1 MSTSEYTAPPAPADP
16 AEDADDHNLV
26 ALRGRLSGDVEVR
39 EIPSG
44 STVVVWRLVVRR
56 TARDPHSSV
65 TVDTIDC
72 QSFSKQIMRNAVRWA
87 EGERIEVEGSLRRRF
102 WQTPAGARSRY
113 VVDVRAARKVTV
125 RRET

>member
-1 MSTSEYTAPPAPADP
+1 MSTSEHTAPAPAGDT
-16 AEDADDHNLV
+16 EDDSNLV
-26 ALRGRLSGDVEVR
+26 ALRGRISGDVELR

-44 STVVVWRLVVRR
+44 STVAIWRLVVRR
-56 TARDPHSSV
+56 TSPDPHSRV

-72 QSFSKQIMRNAVRWA
+72 ESFSKQVMRNAGRWSD
-87 EGERIEVEGSLRRRF
+87 GERVEVEGSLRRRF

-113 VVDVRAARKVTV
+113 VVDVRAARRATT